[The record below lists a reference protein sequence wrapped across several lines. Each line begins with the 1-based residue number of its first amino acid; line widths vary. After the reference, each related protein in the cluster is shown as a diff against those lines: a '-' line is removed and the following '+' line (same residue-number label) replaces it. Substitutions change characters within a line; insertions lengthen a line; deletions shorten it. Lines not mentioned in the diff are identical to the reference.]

1 MDKKLILAKLEEA
14 KIQEELAIPLYVSH
28 IKETIFWSGLEPEKQ
43 EKIINS
49 LKILDIE
56 SEGHAK
62 AFEEMIENYKKL

>member
-1 MDKKLILAKLEEA
+1 MEKELILKQLEEA

-43 EKIINS
+43 AEIINS

-62 AFEEMIENYKKL
+62 AFEEMIEKYKNL